1 MFKDNLM
8 MLRKTRGM
16 TQEELAEKAGVSR
29 QSVSKWESAASIPDI
44 GKILELSRVFGVS
57 TDYLLKDDM
66 EDVEFTREDD
76 APGERRVTLSEAN
89 DFLRDKRAQAR
100 QIAMYLCRELTELSL
115 PKIGEFFGKRDH
127 TTVMHAC
134 EKISNEML
142 KDGYEL
148 VTFSVTAAAK
158 AILVFKK

>member
-1 MFKDNLM
+1 MIFAEKVLA
-8 MLRKTRGM
+8 LRRRNGWS
-16 TQEELAEKAGVSR
+16 QEELAEKAGVSR

-76 APGERRVTLSEAN
+76 SDGLRRVSLAEAN

-100 QIAMYLCRELTELSL
+100 QIARGVFLCILSPAALIFLAGLT
-115 PKIGEFFGKRDH
+115 
-127 TTVMHAC
+127 
-134 EKISNEML
+134 
-142 KDGYEL
+142 
-148 VTFSVTAAAK
+148 
-158 AILVFKK
+158 